1 MTQAPPRPDHA
12 LERALASMLRARPAC
27 GLAHFKTLIF
37 DEEKAMQAFVG
48 PVLTTRDGG
57 YSFDS
62 WTPETGLSR
71 SYAYRRVEDA
81 YYARKAEIRSQK
93 MALAS

>member
-1 MTQAPPRPDHA
+1 MHA
-12 LERALASMLRARPAC
+12 V
-27 GLAHFKTLIF
+27 
-37 DEEKAMQAFVG
+37 VG
-48 PVLTTRDGG
+48 PVLIRGGG

-81 YYARKAEIRSQK
+81 YYARKAEIRSRK
-93 MALAS
+93 NGAPIVSCSTVDEFASSLAGQHPH

>member
-1 MTQAPPRPDHA
+1 MHA
-12 LERALASMLRARPAC
+12 V
-27 GLAHFKTLIF
+27 
-37 DEEKAMQAFVG
+37 VG
-48 PVLTTRDGG
+48 PVLIRGGG

-81 YYARKAEIRSQK
+81 YYARKAGKSDREK
-93 MALAS
+93 MALPS

>member
-1 MTQAPPRPDHA
+1 MHA
-12 LERALASMLRARPAC
+12 V
-27 GLAHFKTLIF
+27 
-37 DEEKAMQAFVG
+37 VG
-48 PVLTTRDGG
+48 PVLIRGGG

-81 YYARKAEIRSQK
+81 YYARKAEIRSRK
-93 MALAS
+93 SGAPIVVCGTVDEFASALGGHHPG